1 MAHNRIDRISEEVMR
16 ALSDAMRTLKDP
28 RIHGLVS
35 ITRCDV
41 TGDLRY
47 CKVYVSVLGTEEDK
61 KNALAGIKSALGYLR
76 REISQRVNLR
86 YTPELIIVPDDSIS
100 TGVRISNII
109 NSLNEKERKTD
120 DDQ

>member
-1 MAHNRIDRISEEVMR
+1 MAHNRIDRINEEVHR

-28 RIHGLVS
+28 RIQGLVS

-41 TGDLRY
+41 TGDLRF
-47 CKVYVSVLGTEEDK
+47 CKVHISFLGTDEDQ
-61 KNALAGIKSALGYLR
+61 KNVIKGLKSALGYLR

-100 TGVRISNII
+100 NGVRISGILH
-109 NSLNEKERKTD
+109 SLNEKERSSD
-120 DDQ
+120 DK

>member
-1 MAHNRIDRISEEVMR
+1 MARNRIDRISEEVLR

-28 RIHGLVS
+28 RIQGLVS

-41 TGDLRY
+41 TGDLRF

-61 KNALAGIKSALGYLR
+61 KNAIKGIKSASGYLR

-100 TGVRISNII
+100 NGVRISGII
-109 NSLNEKERKTD
+109 NSLNEKERGLD
-120 DDQ
+120 DD